1 MKEEVQATR
10 MELLKLKGRVKLAK
24 KGHSLLKRKRDALIL
39 ELFRIL
45 KGARD
50 MRKELYELF
59 RKMGRA
65 LFYASISHTQD
76 ELELLSTYFK
86 MDYDLEVKEKNIMG
100 VKIPEIKFNVK
111 RRLEEEEVL
120 YLSKPSVDLVYQTYS
135 KALEVLVEIAN
146 FETTVK
152 KLLKEI
158 EKTKRRV
165 NALEYNIIPQLEE
178 QVKYIRQRLDELERE
193 SFVAL
198 KTLKRKMAR
207 QEAA

>member
-1 MKEEVQATR
+1 

-39 ELFRIL
+39 ELFKLL
-45 KGARD
+45 KGAKD
-50 MRKELYELF
+50 MRKRLYELF

-65 LFYASISHTQD
+65 LFYASMSHTMD
-76 ELELLSTYFK
+76 ELEVLSTYFR
-86 MDYDLEVKEKNIMG
+86 MEYELSVKEKNIMG
-100 VKIPEIKFNVK
+100 VKIPEIDFKIK

-120 YLSKPSVDLVYQTYS
+120 YLSKPSIDLVYQTYS
-135 KALEVLVEIAN
+135 QALEVLVEIAN

-165 NALEYNIIPQLEE
+165 NALEYNIIPSLEE

-198 KTLKRKMAR
+198 KTLKRK
-207 QEAA
+207 QEKAQGAGTA